1 MKLDLNSQELG
12 YILILIDEYFQLH
25 QENKDTPFYRNL
37 INLQKQVDEALTKE
51 GLGPRNEKVFG
62 QI

>member
-37 INLQKQVDEALTKE
+37 IDLQKKLDKVLTNE